1 LAGVCF
7 FFTTD
12 YPGNQRGVGD
22 LVDKDEEQPEAP
34 LEDGEKSAEGEV
46 GVVDDDD
53 DSEAGQ
59 EVSLDG
65 SLYVEEDDYKR

>member
-1 LAGVCF
+1 
-7 FFTTD
+7 
-12 YPGNQRGVGD
+12 
-22 LVDKDEEQPEAP
+22 